1 MSNIPIFI
9 KDLLRPTILVG
20 LHYWMPVIVFHY
32 IVELKHDK
40 RWEIMEWKD
49 RVNKIKDMIRKDDTK
64 FIQDLKSIGIEITKF
79 EAEDKV
85 YI

>member
-1 MSNIPIFI
+1 
-9 KDLLRPTILVG
+9 
-20 LHYWMPVIVFHY
+20 MPVIVFHY